1 MGGSNAHYSADS
13 RVQTW
18 AMLVRDR
25 GSHHRNTTPAQY
37 QNTHSCCYLSSFI
50 FKLPV
55 TCLIQSLIFWYLND
69 QKSLAT
75 TCNLQHNNIYFII
88 LLSSNHHVLDVGSGL
103 GGPARY
109 LAHKT
114 GCLVTAIELQDDLHR
129 EAENLTQR
137 CNLQQKLKHITGDF
151 LQMDLGG
158 YSYQARVFLLIS

>member
-1 MGGSNAHYSADS
+1 MTKRALRLDVIY
-13 RVQTW
+13 
-18 AMLVRDR
+18 
-25 GSHHRNTTPAQY
+25 NT
-37 QNTHSCCYLSSFI
+37 
-50 FKLPV
+50 
-55 TCLIQSLIFWYLND
+55 
-69 QKSLAT
+69 
-75 TCNLQHNNIYFII
+75 NNICFII

-114 GCLVTAIELQDDLHR
+114 GCLVTAIELQDDLHK

-158 YSYQARVFLLIS
+158 YSYQARVFLLISWRAPWIPYPANFLESSSLSMRFMCRRFIGLRLIMCLWYCLKFGHSAGGDGLV

>member
-1 MGGSNAHYSADS
+1 MTKRALRLHVIY
-13 RVQTW
+13 
-18 AMLVRDR
+18 
-25 GSHHRNTTPAQY
+25 NT
-37 QNTHSCCYLSSFI
+37 
-50 FKLPV
+50 
-55 TCLIQSLIFWYLND
+55 
-69 QKSLAT
+69 
-75 TCNLQHNNIYFII
+75 NNIYFII

-114 GCLVTAIELQDDLHR
+114 GCLVTAIELQDDLHK

-158 YSYQARVFLLIS
+158 YSYQARVFLLIF

>member
-1 MGGSNAHYSADS
+1 MTKRALRLHVIY
-13 RVQTW
+13 
-18 AMLVRDR
+18 
-25 GSHHRNTTPAQY
+25 NTIT
-37 QNTHSCCYLSSFI
+37 LF
-50 FKLPV
+50 
-55 TCLIQSLIFWYLND
+55 
-69 QKSLAT
+69 
-75 TCNLQHNNIYFII
+75 YFII

-158 YSYQARVFLLIS
+158 YSYQARVFLLISWHALEYPTQLTSPESSSLSVGFISRRFIGLRLIMCLWYKLAIQQEVMG